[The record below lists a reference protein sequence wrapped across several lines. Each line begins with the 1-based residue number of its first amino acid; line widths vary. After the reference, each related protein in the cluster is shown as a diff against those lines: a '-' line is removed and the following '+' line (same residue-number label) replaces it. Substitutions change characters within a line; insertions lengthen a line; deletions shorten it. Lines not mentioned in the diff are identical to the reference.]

1 MDLKE
6 NKNYKMSKGKAKS
19 RFNFDK
25 DKKGNEIGCEYED
38 GSWCNL
44 PKYKRCEHCIRCVD
58 GSKACQV
65 TAF

>member
-1 MDLKE
+1 MP
-6 NKNYKMSKGKAKS
+6 KGKAKG

-25 DKKGNEIGCEYED
+25 DEKTGKEKGCEYED

-44 PKYKRCEHCIRCVD
+44 PKYKRCEYCIRCAD
-58 GSKACQV
+58 GSKACCV